1 MKAHREHRV
10 PLSRRATQI
19 LRTALAVRNGSKL
32 VFRSPHGKPLLSDI
46 TLPTLLKQQG
56 VAAVPHGFRSSFRD
70 WHPKRPTTTRGR
82 SSTAALAHRVT
93 RHVEAAYARSPLFE
107 RRRRLLAE

>member
-19 LRTALAVRNGSKL
+19 LLTALAVRNGSKL
-32 VFRSPHGKPLLSDI
+32 VFPSPHGKPLLSDI

-56 VAAVPHGFRSSFRD
+56 VAAV
-70 WHPKRPTTTRGR
+70 T
-82 SSTAALAHRVT
+82 VT
-93 RHVEAAYARSPLFE
+93 RRAAGARAARA
-107 RRRRLLAE
+107 RRIIAGNRLAWS